1 MGSTSFSPP
10 GVVSEDGLKI
20 TQVYLRRNQDG
31 SVVKG
36 TRLVEDATEGIEIS
50 SVSTQVSENIENGT
64 INVSAAVEFLWF
76 DMSDLLEV
84 GKYTYDIDPALE
96 VNIDTV
102 SVYKNGLLVN
112 SDITKGAMS
121 FTFNSAYSSSDFG
134 SGDLSIV
141 YHKA

>member
-1 MGSTSFSPP
+1 MGTTSFSPP

-36 TRLVEDATEGIEIS
+36 TRLVEDATEGSEVA
-50 SVSTQVSENIENGT
+50 SVSSQVTESIESGEVT
-64 INVSAAVEFLWF
+64 VPASIELLWF
-76 DMSDLLEV
+76 DMSDLLEA
-84 GKYTYDIDPALE
+84 GKYTYNIDPALD

-102 SVYKNGLLVN
+102 SVYRNGLLVN
-112 SDITKGAMS
+112 SDITMGAMS
-121 FTFNSAYSSSDFG
+121 FTFDSEYSSDSFG
-134 SGDLSIV
+134 SGDLSII